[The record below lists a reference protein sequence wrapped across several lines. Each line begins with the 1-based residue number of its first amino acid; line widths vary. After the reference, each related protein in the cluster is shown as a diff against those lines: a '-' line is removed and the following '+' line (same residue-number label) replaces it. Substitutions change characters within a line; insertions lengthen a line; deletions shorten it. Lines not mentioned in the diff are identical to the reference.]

1 MHTIPRINTMVVVA
15 RVTEAQKRHINGIFL
30 RHFALEMAPVDFC
43 PFFRVMV
50 VGRVPPP
57 KADE

>member
-1 MHTIPRINTMVVVA
+1 MFIHMLKANASFTS
-15 RVTEAQKRHINGIFL
+15 INGIFL
-30 RHFALEMAPVDFC
+30 RHFALEMATVDFC

>member
-1 MHTIPRINTMVVVA
+1 MQVSCDALI
-15 RVTEAQKRHINGIFL
+15 INGIFL